1 MSGFFRRYQKAIIWV
16 VVISFFVGGVALVSL
31 NQAGVFRP
39 SDSVEPSTANAAIV
53 NGEAILTEA
62 ASRAA
67 STILNQYLAYYQQIG
82 QPTNELLSGAKG
94 ALFML
99 DIRSQ
104 GLKRMIQHVL
114 FGQVAKERRIQVS
127 RAEINESS
135 TSQYNEILVSNNLTE
150 ADLEEILAQQQ
161 QSLSGFKDS
170 LRADVETQLRDAHL
184 RELIVGA
191 IVPTDEQLMEYLE
204 ANISQYDSPESI
216 RASHIL
222 VPDEATAQ
230 DLYEQL
236 LAGADFAEL
245 AREHSDD
252 LGNKD
257 QGGDLDWFER
267 GLMVPEFEEAAFA
280 LEVGGISSPVQTQ
293 FGYHIIQLTDR
304 RPAFVPTLDDIK
316 DEVRDAYISEQESD
330 RFFDWYED
338 LYAVSEIEITEPLL
352 NAYFLQDDDLD
363 SAIAEYERLLAN
375 SEIGDPYFEYYIGR
389 AYETQA
395 IELAGER
402 APLEDLED
410 PTEEDLARIEELR
423 TLGKE
428 YENKALEHYLNA
440 LEENDVEADDSFV
453 NRVLQLDPGSTD
465 ARYILGE
472 LYAGRGDI
480 VNAEAQFAE
489 IINDSP
495 DYVRAYTAS
504 GDLAL
509 QQGAALQAVHRF
521 EQARAISPEDSSI
534 LTKLVAAYL
543 AVGYLGEAEET
554 LQRIAQIDPGNVR
567 MQIAEGEVA
576 HARLSEAVEERDE
589 LLALEERTPEADA
602 RLDELAQQIDEYSA
616 TAIDRF
622 RIGLQSGGSV
632 DLNVALGQVYLLV
645 GQIDDAED
653 EFRHV
658 MLRSPYRVEAYTG
671 LAEVQA
677 QREDPEGALEH
688 LHSAYSRS
696 FDYQEREEIA
706 RRILDFTPEDTITR
720 LRLAQTLGEQYKWS
734 AALKEYAVV
743 LDLEPNSIEAYIG
756 IAEAYRWRNESSS
769 AIEYLQRGLS
779 YAEFDFDKISLY
791 EELLVAV
798 QAEVGAGRPFTP
810 VGLDARIS
818 LATIYLDQAR
828 EAEALEQLTLVQSDD
843 PDYRLNE
850 VNALI
855 VQAGGTVELPVDE
868 TDEDASSADDASSA
882 NDVTSADEGSPTSED
897 VPSDSEEASD
907 ALPDEE

>member
-104 GLKRMIQHVL
+104 GLMRMIQHVL

-127 RAEINESS
+127 RAEINEFF

-170 LRADVETQLRDAHL
+170 LRADVETQLRDAYL

-204 ANISQYDSPESI
+204 ANIPQYDSPESI

-236 LAGADFAEL
+236 LVGADFAEL

-402 APLEDLED
+402 APLEDLEE

-423 TLGKE
+423 TLGEE

-509 QQGAALQAVHRF
+509 QQGAALQAVQRF

-589 LLALEERTPEADA
+589 LRALEERTPEADA

-616 TAIDRF
+616 RA
-622 RIGLQSGGSV
+622 
-632 DLNVALGQVYLLV
+632 
-645 GQIDDAED
+645 
-653 EFRHV
+653 
-658 MLRSPYRVEAYTG
+658 
-671 LAEVQA
+671 
-677 QREDPEGALEH
+677 
-688 LHSAYSRS
+688 
-696 FDYQEREEIA
+696 
-706 RRILDFTPEDTITR
+706 
-720 LRLAQTLGEQYKWS
+720 
-734 AALKEYAVV
+734 
-743 LDLEPNSIEAYIG
+743 
-756 IAEAYRWRNESSS
+756 
-769 AIEYLQRGLS
+769 
-779 YAEFDFDKISLY
+779 
-791 EELLVAV
+791 
-798 QAEVGAGRPFTP
+798 
-810 VGLDARIS
+810 
-818 LATIYLDQAR
+818 
-828 EAEALEQLTLVQSDD
+828 
-843 PDYRLNE
+843 
-850 VNALI
+850 
-855 VQAGGTVELPVDE
+855 
-868 TDEDASSADDASSA
+868 
-882 NDVTSADEGSPTSED
+882 
-897 VPSDSEEASD
+897 
-907 ALPDEE
+907 

>member
-39 SDSVEPSTANAAIV
+39 SGSTEPSTVNTAIV
-53 NGEAILTEA
+53 NGEAILAEA

-82 QPTNELLSGAKG
+82 QPTNELMSGAKG
-94 ALFML
+94 ALFLL
-99 DIRSQ
+99 DIRAQ

-114 FGQVAKERRIQVS
+114 FGQAAKERRIKVS
-127 RAEINESS
+127 RAEINESF
-135 TSQYNEILVSNNLTE
+135 TSQYNGILESNNLTE
-150 ADLEEILAQQQ
+150 ADLAEILSQQQ

-170 LRADVETQLRDAHL
+170 LRADVETQLRDAYL
-184 RELIVGA
+184 REQVVGVIA
-191 IVPTDEQLMEYLE
+191 PTDEQLMEYLE
-204 ANISQYDSPESI
+204 ANVSQYDSPESI

-222 VPDEATAQ
+222 VPDEASAQ

-245 AREHSDD
+245 AREHSED
-252 LGNKD
+252 LSNKD

-280 LEVGGISSPVQTQ
+280 LEVEEISPPVQTQ

-304 RPAFVPTLDDIK
+304 RSAFVPTLDDIK
-316 DEVRDAYISEQESD
+316 DEVRDAYIVEQESD

-338 LYAVSEIEITEPLL
+338 LYAASEIEITEPLL
-352 NAYFLQDDDLD
+352 NAYFLQDDSLD
-363 SAIAEYERLLAN
+363 STIAEYERLLAN

-389 AYETQA
+389 AYESRA

-402 APLEDLED
+402 APLEDLEA
-410 PTEEDLARIEELR
+410 PAEEDLARIEELKALSR
-423 TLGKE
+423 E

-440 LEENDVEADDSFV
+440 LKENAVEADDAFV
-453 NRVLQLDPGSTD
+453 NRVLQLDPDSTD

-472 LYAGRGDI
+472 LYAGRGDV
-480 VNAEAQFAE
+480 VNAEIQYAE

-495 DYVRAYTAS
+495 DYVGAYIAS

-509 QQGAALQAVHRF
+509 QQGSALQAVHRF
-521 EQARAISPEDSSI
+521 EQARALSPNDSTI
-534 LTKLVAAYL
+534 MTKLVAAYL

-554 LQRIAQIDPGNVR
+554 LRKIAQIDPGNVR

-576 HARLSEAVEERDE
+576 HARLNEAVEERDG

-616 TAIDRF
+616 KAIDRF
-622 RIGLQSGGSV
+622 KKGLQSGGLV
-632 DLNVALGQVYLLV
+632 DLNVKLGQVYLLV
-645 GQIDDAED
+645 GQIDAAED
-653 EFRHV
+653 EFRHA
-658 MLRSPYRVEAYTG
+658 MLRSPYRVDAYTG
-671 LAEVQA
+671 LAEVRA
-677 QREDPEGALEH
+677 QRGDLEGALEH
-688 LHSAYSRS
+688 LQSAYSWS
-696 FDYQEREEIA
+696 FDDQEREEIA
-706 RRILDFTPEDTITR
+706 RRILDFAPEDTITR
-720 LRLAQTLGEQYKWS
+720 LRLAQSLGEQYKWS
-734 AALKEYAVV
+734 AAVKEYAAV
-743 LDLEPNSIEAYIG
+743 LSVEPNSIEAYIG
-756 IAEAYRWRNESSS
+756 IAEAYRWRNEPSS

-779 YAEFDFDKISLY
+779 HAEFDFDKISLY

-810 VGLDARIS
+810 VGLDARIG
-818 LATIYLDQAR
+818 LARIYLDQVR
-828 EAEALEQLTLVQSDD
+828 EANALEQLELVQADN
-843 PDYRLNE
+843 PDYRLDE

-855 VQAGGTVELPVDE
+855 IQAGGTVQLPMDE
-868 TDEDASSADDASSA
+868 TGEDASSAEDTLPAGEDA
-882 NDVTSADEGSPTSED
+882 
-897 VPSDSEEASD
+897 PSDSAEASD